1 MNQMLIINRIL
12 RERSRQD
19 KLHIWDAD
27 TNKMAVLAEELGE
40 VAAAMQGQG
49 ILQDE
54 LVQLAAVAIRWLEY
68 EQSILQEQS
77 MAE

>member
-19 KLHIWDAD
+19 KLHIWDAE

>member
-1 MNQMLIINRIL
+1 MLIINRIL

-19 KLHIWDAD
+19 KLHIWDAE

>member
-19 KLHIWDAD
+19 KLHIWDAE

-49 ILQDE
+49 NLQDE

>member
-49 ILQDE
+49 NLQDE

>member
-1 MNQMLIINRIL
+1 MNQIVIINRIL

-19 KLHIWDAD
+19 KLHTWDAN

>member
-1 MNQMLIINRIL
+1 MNQIVIINRIL
-12 RERSRQD
+12 RERARQD
-19 KLHIWDAD
+19 KLHTWDAD

-68 EQSILQEQS
+68 EQSILQKQS

>member
-1 MNQMLIINRIL
+1 MLIINRIL

-49 ILQDE
+49 NLQDE

>member
-1 MNQMLIINRIL
+1 MLIINRIL